1 MARSSQKSPL
11 FTGPLTMR
19 EIILYNL
26 AGLAFNVYDTVLY
39 SWVNYFYNPPV
50 GSPAVRYLP
59 AAAFTIAAI
68 LFGGRILDAV
78 TDPLIGY
85 WSDHTK
91 TRWGRRK
98 PYIFIANPILFL
110 TFIFVWTPPEAAA
123 SVTNIIYLAAIL
135 FVYYWAYTAVLI
147 PWFAVLP
154 EMSPKKDDRAK
165 IASIGV
171 GIGIL
176 GALIAGGLYGTL
188 IAKFGVFT
196 MALILG
202 AVAFVAGELTLLG
215 IKQRHRIDESE
226 KLSGFFKAMKE
237 AFADKQIFSFAA
249 MITLVQLTY
258 QLMLMNTPY
267 LVSLVLKRPDT
278 DSSILVAEVVITMA
292 LSIPLWYVLVKKYPK
307 RHVFRGVIVAM
318 IAGFVLSFFIGD
330 YPFLSPFT
338 QAMIVFPIAAIPLGG
353 VFLMSLLLIADLTDY
368 GELKTGK
375 RKEAIYFGIY
385 GFVRKTGWAFSA
397 IILNAV
403 LAAFG
408 YSVENPAG
416 VKIVWV
422 VCAASCLV
430 GLLLFIPYKIGD
442 TKEET
447 KKIMGL

>member
-1 MARSSQKSPL
+1 M
-11 FTGPLTMR
+11 T

-39 SWVNYFYNPPV
+39 SWVNYFYNPPE
-50 GSPAVRYLP
+50 GSLAVRYLP

-110 TFIFVWTPPEAAA
+110 TFIFVWTPPAAGT

-188 IAKFGVFT
+188 ISKFGVFA

-202 AVAFVAGELTLLG
+202 AVAFVGGELSLLG

-237 AFADKQIFSFAA
+237 AFADRQIFSFAA

-292 LSIPLWYVLVKKYPK
+292 LSIPFWYVLIKKYPK

-408 YSVENPAG
+408 YSVENPTG

-422 VCAASCLV
+422 VCAASCFV

-447 KKIMGL
+447 KKIMRL